1 MKKKTLISYLMILAI
16 SFMLYGLRLSNS
28 IYYTSLPVLMV
39 LLPVIVKHK
48 IKLRLSLK
56 DATTGIIASLIILLP
71 YYLVTGGDLHK
82 ISASFILFQ
91 LLSVSL
97 PEEIF
102 FRGFLQDSMGKTMKA
117 VIFASLL
124 FSFAHLPKAI
134 FTNEW
139 ILLLSFFPSLVMGWL
154 YMKTNNVLPC
164 TIFHLFA
171 NLVSCN

>member
-1 MKKKTLISYLMILAI
+1 MNKKTLISYLIILAL

-28 IYYTSLPVLMV
+28 IYYASLPVLMV

-48 IKLRLSLK
+48 IKLRFSLK
-56 DATTGIIASLIILLP
+56 DAAAGIIVSLIILVP
-71 YYLVTGGDLHK
+71 YYFLTGGTLHK
-82 ISASFILFQ
+82 MSYSFILFQ

-102 FRGFLQDSMGKTMKA
+102 FRGFLQDSTGKTFKA
-117 VIFASLL
+117 VIFVSLL
-124 FSFAHLPKAI
+124 FSLAHLPKAI

-154 YMKTNNVLPC
+154 YMKTNNILPC

-171 NLVSCN
+171 NVVSYS